1 MNAGDRTKRIA
12 EQLSARL
19 SKSDDFKGIKV
30 YYDHGESG
38 HASVCQPTSYMGRRY
53 GSDATLSGIDIIL
66 VRNGKA
72 FLAVEVEES
81 YVRPKTVLGD
91 VFGIALANRVRIQGR
106 TYPIHE
112 ALLMVAVVVGSSG
125 RRREKYK
132 RLERHIG
139 RYIRALQTSSPRTNI
154 KKVRVITTSQEDL
167 VRRVERFIRL
177 EVGKH
182 LGTSLRARPGN
193 N

>member
-1 MNAGDRTKRIA
+1 VKVCDRTISIA
-12 EQLSARL
+12 EQLSAHL
-19 SKSDDFKGIKV
+19 AKSDDFKGIKV
-30 YYDHGESG
+30 FYDHGESG
-38 HASVCQPTSYMGRRY
+38 QSSVWQPTSYMGRRY
-53 GSDATLSGIDIIL
+53 GSDATLSGIDIVI

-125 RRREKYK
+125 RRREKYA

-139 RYIRALQTSSPRTNI
+139 KYIRALQTSSPRTNI

-182 LGTSLRARPGN
+182 LGTSLKARPGN

>member
-19 SKSDDFKGIKV
+19 AKSDDFKGIKI

-38 HASVCQPTSYMGRRY
+38 YASVCQPTSYMGRRY
-53 GSDATLSGIDIIL
+53 GPDATLSGIDIIL

-139 RYIRALQTSSPRTNI
+139 SYIRALQTSSPRTNI
-154 KKVRVITTSQEDL
+154 TKVRVITTSQEDL

-177 EVGKH
+177 EAGKH
-182 LGTSLRARPGN
+182 LDTSLKARPGN

>member
-19 SKSDDFKGIKV
+19 AKSDDFKGIKI

-38 HASVCQPTSYMGRRY
+38 YASVCQPTSYMGRRY

-154 KKVRVITTSQEDL
+154 TKVRVITTSQEDL
-167 VRRVERFIRL
+167 MRRVERFIRL

-182 LGTSLRARPGN
+182 IGTSLKARPGN

>member
-1 MNAGDRTKRIA
+1 
-12 EQLSARL
+12 
-19 SKSDDFKGIKV
+19 
-30 YYDHGESG
+30 
-38 HASVCQPTSYMGRRY
+38 MGRRY
-53 GSDATLSGIDIIL
+53 GSDATLSGIDIVL

-91 VFGIALANRVRIQGR
+91 VFGIALANKVRIQGR

-154 KKVRVITTSQEDL
+154 TKVRVITTSQEDL

-177 EVGKH
+177 EIGKH
-182 LGTSLRARPGN
+182 LDTSLKAQRGN
-193 N
+193 